1 MSDIVSADTTKPWLV
16 VGWFTPDY
24 RHWAERLAGSLDK
37 VGAPYHLLAKD
48 GDPKG
53 WMANTRR
60 KPLVAEEAMQRFA
73 TKTIVLTDVDAEALS
88 DIAPMVDIS
97 ADVSAFLKGKLSRKA
112 RCELQL
118 SSRVIVLKPT
128 RPARK
133 FIADW
138 RAECARCAAEVAD
151 EAALGLVLARSE
163 GLSFAPLPERFAARE
178 RDVAPPDAALV
189 HDSAR
194 DLTLEA
200 FNLRKLVKRRLAT
213 FRSGAR

>member
-1 MSDIVSADTTKPWLV
+1 MSDIVSAPTASPWLV

-24 RHWAERLAGSLDK
+24 RHWAERLARSLDR

-73 TKTIVLTDVDAEALS
+73 DKTIVLTDVDAEALG
-88 DIAPMVDIS
+88 DISAMVATS

-112 RCELQL
+112 RAELQL
-118 SSRVIVLKPT
+118 SSRVIVLRPT
-128 RPARK
+128 PRARQL
-133 FIADW
+133 IADW
-138 RAECARCAAEVAD
+138 RAECARCSADVAD
-151 EAALGLVLARSE
+151 EAALGIVLARSE
-163 GLSFAPLPERFAARE
+163 GLTFSPLSERFAARE

-200 FNLRKLVKRRLAT
+200 FNLRKLVKRRLASL
-213 FRSGAR
+213 RSGG

>member
-1 MSDIVSADTTKPWLV
+1 MSDIVSAATGKSWLV

-24 RHWAERLAGSLDK
+24 RHWAERLARSLDAF
-37 VGAPYHLLAKD
+37 GAPYHLLAKD

-60 KPLVAEEAMQRFA
+60 KPLVAEEAMQRFPDR
-73 TKTIVLTDVDAEALS
+73 TIVLTDVDAEAMA
-88 DIAPMVDIS
+88 DIAPMVDIT
-97 ADVSAFLKGKLSRKA
+97 ADVSAFLKAKLSRKA
-112 RCELQL
+112 RCEIQL
-118 SSRVIVLKPT
+118 SSRVIVLRPT
-128 RPARK
+128 PAARK

-163 GLSFAPLPERFAARE
+163 GLAFAPLPERYAARE

-200 FNLRKLVKRRLAT
+200 FNLRKLVKRRWADLRAK
-213 FRSGAR
+213 